1 MVRIMKLLCETE
13 EKVLGTRED
22 VKEFLKENLTLS
34 VETTK
39 DEELKEF
46 YTAEINSLLEEI
58 DGEYK
63 NEEYIELIYGLM
75 TGFYVININLVKEW
89 KEEI

>member
-1 MVRIMKLLCETE
+1 MKLLYETE

-34 VETTK
+34 VETTE

-63 NEEYIELIYGLM
+63 NVEYIGLAYGLM
-75 TGFYVININLVKEW
+75 IGFYVINMNLVKEW

>member
-1 MVRIMKLLCETE
+1 MKLLYETE
-13 EKVLGTRED
+13 EKVLDTREN

-34 VETTK
+34 VETTE

-63 NEEYIELIYGLM
+63 NEKCIGITYGTM
-75 TGFYVININLVKEW
+75 NGFYIINMNLVKEW
-89 KEEI
+89 KEGEI

>member
-1 MVRIMKLLCETE
+1 MKLLYETE

-22 VKEFLKENLTLS
+22 VKEFLKENLTLAM
-34 VETTK
+34 ETTE

-46 YTAEINSLLEEI
+46 YIAETNSLLEEI

-63 NEEYIELIYGLM
+63 NEEYIGLTYGPM
-75 TGFYVININLVKEW
+75 TGFYVINMNLVKEW

>member
-1 MVRIMKLLCETE
+1 MKLLYETE

-34 VETTK
+34 VETTE

-63 NEEYIELIYGLM
+63 NEEYIGLAYGLM
-75 TGFYVININLVKEW
+75 IGFYVINMNLVKEW

>member
-1 MVRIMKLLCETE
+1 MMLYETE
-13 EKVLGTRED
+13 EKILGTRED
-22 VKEFLKENLTLS
+22 VKEFLKKNLTW
-34 VETTK
+34 VIETTE

-63 NEEYIELIYGLM
+63 NEACIGLTYGPM
-75 TGFYVININLVKEW
+75 TGSYIINMNLVKEW
-89 KEEI
+89 KEGEI

>member
-1 MVRIMKLLCETE
+1 MKLLYETE

-22 VKEFLKENLTLS
+22 VKKFLKENLTLAI
-34 VETTK
+34 ETIS

-46 YTAEINSLLEEI
+46 YIAEINYLLEEI

-63 NEEYIELIYGLM
+63 NEEYIGLTYGPM
-75 TGFYVININLVKEW
+75 TGFYVINMNLVKEW
-89 KEEI
+89 KEGEF

>member
-1 MVRIMKLLCETE
+1 MKLLYETE

-22 VKEFLKENLTLS
+22 VKEFLKENLTLAI
-34 VETTK
+34 ETIN

-46 YTAEINSLLEEI
+46 YIAETNSLLEEI

-63 NEEYIELIYGLM
+63 NEEYIGLTYGPM
-75 TGFYVININLVKEW
+75 TGFYVINMNLVKEW
-89 KEEI
+89 KDDEI

>member
-1 MVRIMKLLCETE
+1 MKLLYETE

-22 VKEFLKENLTLS
+22 VKEFLKENLTLP
-34 VETTK
+34 VEITE

-63 NEEYIELIYGLM
+63 NEEYIGLTYGPM
-75 TGFYVININLVKEW
+75 TGFYVINMNSVKEW
-89 KEEI
+89 KKEEI

>member
-1 MVRIMKLLCETE
+1 MKLLYETE
-13 EKVLGTRED
+13 EKILGTRED

-34 VETTK
+34 VETTE

-63 NEEYIELIYGLM
+63 NEEYIGLTYGLM
-75 TGFYVININLVKEW
+75 TGFYVINMNLVKEW
-89 KEEI
+89 KEREI

>member
-1 MVRIMKLLCETE
+1 MKLLYETE

-22 VKEFLKENLTLS
+22 VKEFLKENLTLAM
-34 VETTK
+34 ETTE

-46 YTAEINSLLEEI
+46 YIAETNSLLEEI

-63 NEEYIELIYGLM
+63 NEEYIGLTYGPM
-75 TGFYVININLVKEW
+75 TGFYVTNMNLVKEW

>member
-1 MVRIMKLLCETE
+1 MKLLYETE

-22 VKEFLKENLTLS
+22 VKEFLKGNLTLA
-34 VETTK
+34 VEATE

-46 YTAEINSLLEEI
+46 YIAEINSLLEEI

-63 NEEYIELIYGLM
+63 NEEYIGLTYGPM
-75 TGFYVININLVKEW
+75 TGFYVINMNLVKEW
-89 KEEI
+89 KEREI

>member
-1 MVRIMKLLCETE
+1 MKLLYETE

-34 VETTK
+34 VETTE

-63 NEEYIELIYGLM
+63 NEEYIGLLTYWPM

>member
-1 MVRIMKLLCETE
+1 MKLLYETE

-22 VKEFLKENLTLS
+22 VKEFLKENLTLAI
-34 VETTK
+34 ETTE

-46 YTAEINSLLEEI
+46 YITETNYLLEEI

-63 NEEYIELIYGLM
+63 NEEYIGLTYGPM
-75 TGFYVININLVKEW
+75 TGFYIINMNLVKEW
-89 KEEI
+89 EKGEI

>member
-1 MVRIMKLLCETE
+1 MKLLYETE
-13 EKVLGTRED
+13 EKVLGTREN

-34 VETTK
+34 VETTE

-63 NEEYIELIYGLM
+63 NEEYIGLTYEPM
-75 TGFYVININLVKEW
+75 TGFYVINMNLVKEW

>member
-1 MVRIMKLLCETE
+1 MKLLYETE

-34 VETTK
+34 VETTE

-46 YTAEINSLLEEI
+46 YIAETNYLLEEI
-58 DGEYK
+58 NGEYK
-63 NEEYIELIYGLM
+63 NEEYIGLTYGPM
-75 TGFYVININLVKEW
+75 TGFYVINMNLIKEW
-89 KEEI
+89 KDGEL

>member
-1 MVRIMKLLCETE
+1 MKLLYETE

-22 VKEFLKENLTLS
+22 VKEFLKENLTLAA
-34 VETTK
+34 ETTE

-46 YTAEINSLLEEI
+46 YIAETNSLLEEI

-63 NEEYIELIYGLM
+63 NEEYIGLTYGPM
-75 TGFYVININLVKEW
+75 TGFYVINMNLVKEW
-89 KEEI
+89 KEGEI

>member
-1 MVRIMKLLCETE
+1 MKLLYETE

-22 VKEFLKENLTLS
+22 VKEFLKENLTLAM
-34 VETTK
+34 ETTE

-46 YTAEINSLLEEI
+46 YIAEINSLLEEI

-63 NEEYIELIYGLM
+63 NEEYIGLTYEPM
-75 TGFYVININLVKEW
+75 TGFYVINMNLAKEW

>member
-1 MVRIMKLLCETE
+1 MKLLYETE

-22 VKEFLKENLTLS
+22 VKEFLKENLTLAI
-34 VETTK
+34 EMTE

-46 YTAEINSLLEEI
+46 YIAETNSLLEEI

-63 NEEYIELIYGLM
+63 NEEYIGLTYGPM
-75 TGFYVININLVKEW
+75 TGFYVINMNLVKEW

>member
-1 MVRIMKLLCETE
+1 MKLLYETE
-13 EKVLGTRED
+13 EKVLGTREN

-34 VETTK
+34 VKTTE
-39 DEELKEF
+39 DEELKKF

-58 DGEYK
+58 NVEYK
-63 NEEYIELIYGLM
+63 NEEYIGLTYGPM
-75 TGFYVININLVKEW
+75 TGFYVINMNLVKEW

>member
-1 MVRIMKLLCETE
+1 MKLLYETE

-22 VKEFLKENLTLS
+22 VKEFLKENLTLAIET
-34 VETTK
+34 VE

-46 YTAEINSLLEEI
+46 YIAETNYLLEEI

-63 NEEYIELIYGLM
+63 NEEYIGLTYEPM
-75 TGFYVININLVKEW
+75 TGFYVINMNLVKEW

>member
-1 MVRIMKLLCETE
+1 MKLLYETE

-34 VETTK
+34 VETTE

-63 NEEYIELIYGLM
+63 NEEYIGLTYEPM
-75 TGFYVININLVKEW
+75 IGFYVINMNLVKEW

>member
-1 MVRIMKLLCETE
+1 MKLLYETE

-22 VKEFLKENLTLS
+22 VKEFLKKNLTW
-34 VETTK
+34 VIETIQ

-46 YTAEINSLLEEI
+46 YIAETNSLLEEI

-63 NEEYIELIYGLM
+63 NEEYIGLTYGPM
-75 TGFYVININLVKEW
+75 TGFYVINMNLVKEW
-89 KEEI
+89 KEGEI

>member
-1 MVRIMKLLCETE
+1 MKLLYETE

-22 VKEFLKENLTLS
+22 VKEFLKENLTLAI
-34 VETTK
+34 ETIA

-46 YTAEINSLLEEI
+46 YIAETNYLLEEI

-63 NEEYIELIYGLM
+63 NEEYIGLTYGPM
-75 TGFYVININLVKEW
+75 TGFYVINMNLVKEW

>member
-1 MVRIMKLLCETE
+1 MRLLYETE

-22 VKEFLKENLTLS
+22 VKEFLKENLTLAA
-34 VETTK
+34 ETTE

-46 YTAEINSLLEEI
+46 YIAEINYLLEEI

-63 NEEYIELIYGLM
+63 NEEYIGLTYGPM
-75 TGFYVININLVKEW
+75 TGFYVINMDLVKEW